1 MCELPD
7 AVSNVVYF
15 AIASWKWVST
25 LYIVQIFSKAFL
37 LLNEVWFLF
46 PESSHTLS
54 PKPWYLSLVLC
65 VRSFMTL
72 MTFRER
78 TVWAACLRIALEE
91 GQRQSPALKENAP
104 CHPHPYIFTENKP
117 VRETGEKG
125 FQVHK
130 MRGSLGA
137 RGLSV
142 SGWGWAG
149 PALSANSK
157 ALPVRR
163 TRLSSNLFSQGNHDT
178 TTAIIIVYFLGTK
191 SSLYII
197 SVNPSTLLPWVEVI
211 LIFRIGKWRYHEIQW
226 ITKVTRVCGT
236 RTFEEIYGT
245 ASVFPC
251 SPPLT
256 EVEKDEAGGNGEQAL
271 EALPRPMTGKS
282 RLKGYAYSRWKKHCP
297 HRERQKVGFHC
308 RLANHWLFYPWDR
321 QGRKRKG
328 PGMIYSHDT
337 TFIYKRTLG
346 V

>member
-78 TVWAACLRIALEE
+78 TVWTAYLRIALEE

-157 ALPVRR
+157 ALPVRS
-163 TRLSSNLFSQGNHDT
+163 TRLSSSLFSQGNHDT

-197 SVNPSTLLPWVEVI
+197 SVNPSTL
-211 LIFRIGKWRYHEIQW
+211 
-226 ITKVTRVCGT
+226 
-236 RTFEEIYGT
+236 
-245 ASVFPC
+245 
-251 SPPLT
+251 
-256 EVEKDEAGGNGEQAL
+256 
-271 EALPRPMTGKS
+271 S
-282 RLKGYAYSRWKKHCP
+282 RGYSRFQDRKMEVAWDSVNHQGHTGLWDSGIWRNLWNSLCVP
-297 HRERQKVGFHC
+297 LFTPSNWGGERRGRWQWWAGLGSTTQTNDREEQTEGVCLLSVEETLSPQRE
-308 RLANHWLFYPWDR
+308 AE
-321 QGRKRKG
+321 GRF
-328 PGMIYSHDT
+328 P
-337 TFIYKRTLG
+337 L
-346 V
+346 